1 MARQYHIWLC
11 ALLVVG
17 GKNNE
22 RRKRIG
28 GGQIQL
34 MFVGREELAALL

>member
-1 MARQYHIWLC
+1 
-11 ALLVVG
+11 LLVVG

-34 MFVGREELAALL
+34 MFVGREDLAALL